1 MRATTEHSPI
11 LMSPNL
17 PKDQHEWG
25 GGASHQ
31 ATPETTTGQGTVER
45 VPVMMMPENFSQM
58 MMPMAKLA
66 NSPIFTG
73 RDVSEFVE

>member
-1 MRATTEHSPI
+1 
-11 LMSPNL
+11 
-17 PKDQHEWG
+17 
-25 GGASHQ
+25 
-31 ATPETTTGQGTVER
+31 
-45 VPVMMMPENFSQM
+45 MMMPENFSQM